1 MFIVS
6 KANFMIKRGDGTSY
20 RILKDYIGEIPEDV
34 DGHWLVKAAVE
45 SGMISTPNGH
55 SDRQMEQA
63 ETEAKQSAAS
73 ADIRPDAKAGKK
85 TAKE

>member
-20 RILKDYIGEIPEDV
+20 QILKDYIGEIPEDV
-34 DGHWLVKAAVE
+34 AGHWLVKAAIK
-45 SGMISTPNGH
+45 SGMISTPSGH

-63 ETEAKQSAAS
+63 DARAEHSAAS